1 MTVCHWM
8 RTIRAIAGQ
17 VKGFSKAMIAPVRCI
32 MGFLG
37 VLVVIAGSP
46 ASAWRRPAL
55 PALPPDVHAVAVF
68 GPDDRVPLP
77 VQMKDLQDKIG
88 LLFNLRAR
96 SVCTAFCVAPDII
109 VTAGHCLH
117 RTGGEPPPRLADFA
131 FSPNYEARKGATRLA
146 GAATGHA
153 AQFVLSG
160 AATLNVRPPI
170 EATKDWALIRL
181 EQNACSKGVLPVRA
195 VPTEQVLQDAAQ
207 GRVFQVAYHRDFQPW
222 RLAYSKPCAVQ
233 RSFPP
238 TEWPAIAQD
247 FADPA
252 NLLLHTCDTGGA
264 SSGSPLLREGAEG
277 PEVIGISVGTYEE
290 SKVEIE
296 SGRVVKRSKSTI
308 VANTGVNA
316 LVFAAKLDLFRNA
329 QILTAPH
336 QIRSLQGALRQR
348 SHYAGPVNGLYSAD
362 LRQAIES
369 FERAQ
374 GLTVTGL
381 ATQALLRRLQGTA
394 AGDPAAR
401 GPG

>member
-1 MTVCHWM
+1 
-8 RTIRAIAGQ
+8 
-17 VKGFSKAMIAPVRCI
+17 
-32 MGFLG
+32 
-37 VLVVIAGSP
+37 
-46 ASAWRRPAL
+46 
-55 PALPPDVHAVAVF
+55 
-68 GPDDRVPLP
+68 
-77 VQMKDLQDKIG
+77 MKDLQDKVG
-88 LLFNLRAR
+88 LLFNMRTR
-96 SVCTAFCVAPDII
+96 SVCTAFCVAPDVI

-117 RTGGEPPPRLADFA
+117 RTGGEPPPRLSDFS
-131 FSPNYEARKGATRLA
+131 FSPNYEARRGATRLA

-153 AQFVLSG
+153 AQFVLAG

-170 EATKDWALIRL
+170 EATKDWALVRL

-222 RLAYSKPCAVQ
+222 RLAYSKPCSVQ
-233 RSFPP
+233 RNFPP
-238 TEWPAIAQD
+238 SEWPTIAQD
-247 FADPA
+247 FTDPA

-264 SSGSPLLREGAEG
+264 SSGSPLLREGPDG

-316 LVFAAKLDLFRNA
+316 LVFAAKLDLFRSA
-329 QILTAPH
+329 QIVTAAH
-336 QIRSLQGALRQR
+336 QIRALQSALKQR
-348 SHYAGPVNGLYSAD
+348 SHYAGPVNGVYSPE

-381 ATQALLRRLQGTA
+381 ATQALLRRLQSPA
-394 AGDPAAR
+394 AGHPAAK